1 MTKPRITVL
10 NYHSSPFYY
19 KIAVHFTL
27 LPELNAQFFHRFHIG
42 ILDKYEIFT
51 RNLYILMTLVVS
63 GGHVKARMGYWVD
76 TERVSLEGQIGQN
89 VVRVNYKTQG
99 QLGYPFLKMLCG
111 SSRLDNCKVPG
122 WYSSPKHMSNSISSN
137 YILESSQNKKDH
149 NDVTAA
155 LFLVFF
161 FAADS

>member
-10 NYHSSPFYY
+10 KYHSSPFYY

-76 TERVSLEGQIGQN
+76 TERVSLEGHSGQN
-89 VVRVNYKTQG
+89 VVRVNHKRVLYKRV
-99 QLGYPFLKMLCG
+99 LYKRVLYKSVL
-111 SSRLDNCKVPG
+111 
-122 WYSSPKHMSNSISSN
+122 
-137 YILESSQNKKDH
+137 
-149 NDVTAA
+149 
-155 LFLVFF
+155 
-161 FAADS
+161 

>member
-63 GGHVKARMGYWVD
+63 GGHVKARMGYWV
-76 TERVSLEGQIGQN
+76 E
-89 VVRVNYKTQG
+89 TQG
-99 QLGYPFLKMLCG
+99 VVERGTVVKMWWG
-111 SSRLDNCKVPG
+111 
-122 WYSSPKHMSNSISSN
+122 
-137 YILESSQNKKDH
+137 
-149 NDVTAA
+149 
-155 LFLVFF
+155 
-161 FAADS
+161 

>member
-76 TERVSLEGQIGQN
+76 TERVSLEGHSCGLLTPRQIIA
-89 VVRVNYKTQG
+89 
-99 QLGYPFLKMLCG
+99 F
-111 SSRLDNCKVPG
+111 
-122 WYSSPKHMSNSISSN
+122 
-137 YILESSQNKKDH
+137 
-149 NDVTAA
+149 TARIR
-155 LFLVFF
+155 
-161 FAADS
+161 

>member
-1 MTKPRITVL
+1 MKTYLYDQAKDTVL

-63 GGHVKARMGYWVD
+63 GGQEPEWV
-76 TERVSLEGQIGQN
+76 TG
-89 VVRVNYKTQG
+89 
-99 QLGYPFLKMLCG
+99 
-111 SSRLDNCKVPG
+111 
-122 WYSSPKHMSNSISSN
+122 
-137 YILESSQNKKDH
+137 
-149 NDVTAA
+149 
-155 LFLVFF
+155 
-161 FAADS
+161 